1 MANFAQAL
9 EEQGVMTADQSRCVA
24 RAVVDQVGYDALVDA
39 GFFAADGTFLDPDLA
54 DHPEIKN
61 ALTSAT
67 LTCLT

>member
-1 MANFAQAL
+1 
-9 EEQGVMTADQSRCVA
+9 MTADQSDCVA
-24 RAVVDQVGYDALVDA
+24 RTVVDDLGFDALVDA
-39 GFFAADGTFLDPDLA
+39 GFFSRDGDFLNPDLA

>member
-9 EEQGVMTADQSRCVA
+9 KEQGVMTAEQSDCVA
-24 RAVVDQVGYDALVDA
+24 QTVVDDLGYDALVDA
-39 GFFAADGTFLDPDLA
+39 GFFAPDGTFLDPDLA